1 MFFLDKIIYPFSIY
15 FHQLYFLKKLYIHN
29 KKNMIRYI
37 ILVLLNITFI
47 QLTLIAQEDIQQDE
61 KKLFL
66 ITKTDGGEFIGEI
79 ISDDGREIL
88 LMTTTIGKIYINKS
102 DISNISAVDEE
113 SNNKIGGEFRA
124 EGPFT
129 TRYFFT
135 NNSLPIKKKEHYAM
149 IQLYGPEVHFSVS
162 DKLSLGVMASWI
174 ASPIAVA
181 SKLCLYSKDNTH
193 ISMGNI
199 LGNSGY
205 IEQGKIF
212 GGLHWLTITKGDR
225 MKNFSF
231 SAGYGYIVD
240 NANLLFNNY
249 LGDEYT
255 FQTWNEN
262 SKYYVPNSN
271 YWWGNYSAERAVSD
285 ELNSQFGYPNPVF
298 SSSNLKGG
306 YILSLAGILPIGKTA
321 SLIFDSML
329 FLSQQ
334 YSIQY
339 EDHDVNVD
347 YEEYNSSTGQT
358 TQTNGT
364 FTVGINGQA
373 IKGNSFNTTL
383 LLMPSLR
390 INQSYEKAFQLSLAG
405 VITQNNS
412 FPIPT
417 VSWLRKF

>member
-1 MFFLDKIIYPFSIY
+1 MICIKKIIFLIFIFSIHLSFY
-15 FHQLYFLKKLYIHN
+15 SQKTDSLSS
-29 KKNMIRYI
+29 KN
-37 ILVLLNITFI
+37 LVLV
-47 QLTLIAQEDIQQDE
+47 
-61 KKLFL
+61 
-66 ITKTDGGEFIGEI
+66 TKIDGGEFIGEI

-240 NANLLFNNY
+240 NARAIFYNNVNK
-249 LGDEYT
+249 T
-255 FQTWNEN
+255 QNAMVISF
-262 SKYYVPNSN
+262 
-271 YWWGNYSAERAVSD
+271 
-285 ELNSQFGYPNPVF
+285 
-298 SSSNLKGG
+298 
-306 YILSLAGILPIGKTA
+306 AGITPVGKKA
-321 SLIFDSML
+321 SLIFDSMII
-329 FLSQQ
+329 SNKKDNPN
-334 YSIQY
+334 YGRTNSWWR
-339 EDHDVNVD
+339 N
-347 YEEYNSSTGQT
+347 YNNTDKEIT
-358 TQTNGT
+358 
-364 FTVGINGQA
+364 
-373 IKGNSFNTTL
+373 NTTL
-383 LLMPSLR
+383 IMMPSLR

-405 VITQNNS
+405 VIRIDNSYMEGYNSMS
-412 FPIPT
+412 FPVPT
-417 VSWLRKF
+417 ISWLRKF

>member
-1 MFFLDKIIYPFSIY
+1 
-15 FHQLYFLKKLYIHN
+15 
-29 KKNMIRYI
+29 MIRNF
-37 ILVLLNITFI
+37 ILVLLKISFI
-47 QLTLIAQEDIQQDE
+47 QLTLIAQEDIQLNE

-79 ISDDGREIL
+79 ISDDGRELL
-88 LMTTTIGKIYINKS
+88 LMTATIGKIYINKS
-102 DISNISAVDEE
+102 DISRITFVDEK
-113 SNNKIGGEFRA
+113 STNKVGGEFRA

-135 NNSLPIKKKEHYAM
+135 NNSLPIKKKEHYAI

-162 DKLSLGVMASWI
+162 DKLSLGIMASWI

-181 SKLCLYSKDNTH
+181 SKLCLFSRDNTH

-205 IEQGKIF
+205 IEQGEIF

-231 SAGYGYIVD
+231 SAGYGYIAD
-240 NANLLFNNY
+240 RPNLLFRSY
-249 LGDEYT
+249 LGPDHT
-255 FQTWNEN
+255 FQNWDEN
-262 SKYYVPNSN
+262 SKYYVPHIWGPVNSA
-271 YWWGNYSAERAVSD
+271 YDAVNT
-285 ELNSQFGYPNPVF
+285 ELGPSNPVHQY
-298 SSSNLKGG
+298 LRGG

-334 YSIQY
+334 YTIQY
-339 EDHDVNVD
+339 EDLNVNVD

-364 FTVGINGQA
+364 FTVGTNGQA

-390 INQSYEKAFQLSLAG
+390 INQSYKKAFQISLAG
-405 VITQNNS
+405 IITQDQS
-412 FPIPT
+412 IPIPT
-417 VSWLRKF
+417 ISWLRKF

>member
-1 MFFLDKIIYPFSIY
+1 
-15 FHQLYFLKKLYIHN
+15 
-29 KKNMIRYI
+29 MIRYI
-37 ILVLLNITFI
+37 ILVLINISFI
-47 QLTLIAQEDIQQDE
+47 QAKLIAQEDAQKEE

-102 DISNISAVDEE
+102 NISNISAVDEE
-113 SNNKIGGEFRA
+113 SKNKTVGEFRA

-162 DKLSLGVMASWI
+162 DKLSLGIMASWI
-174 ASPIAVA
+174 ASPIAIA
-181 SKLCLYSKDNTH
+181 SKLCIYSKDNTH
-193 ISMGNI
+193 VSMGNI

-231 SAGYGYIVD
+231 SAGYGYIAD
-240 NANLLFNNY
+240 NANLLLNNY
-249 LGDEYT
+249 LGEDYT
-255 FQTWNEN
+255 FQTFDEN
-262 SKYYVPNSN
+262 SKYYIPNS
-271 YWWGNYSAERAVSD
+271 WWVNNSADRAVSA
-285 ELNSQFGYPNPVF
+285 ELYSQFGSSNPVF
-298 SSSNLKGG
+298 SSSNLRGS
-306 YILSLAGILPIGKTA
+306 YILSLAGIIPMGKTA

-339 EDHDVNVD
+339 ENHYVNVD

-373 IKGNSFNTTL
+373 IKENSFNTTL

-390 INQSYEKAFQLSLAG
+390 INQSYNRAFQLSLAG
-405 VITQNNS
+405 IITQNQS

-417 VSWLRKF
+417 ISWLRKF

>member
-1 MFFLDKIIYPFSIY
+1 MICTKKIIFLIFIFSIHLSFY
-15 FHQLYFLKKLYIHN
+15 SQKTDSLSS
-29 KKNMIRYI
+29 KN
-37 ILVLLNITFI
+37 LVLV
-47 QLTLIAQEDIQQDE
+47 
-61 KKLFL
+61 
-66 ITKTDGGEFIGEI
+66 TKIDGGEFIGEI

-174 ASPIAVA
+174 ASPIAIA
-181 SKLCLYSKDNTH
+181 SKLCLYSKNNTH

-199 LGNSGY
+199 VGNSGY
-205 IEQGKIF
+205 LFQGKVF
-212 GGLHWLTITKGDR
+212 GCLHWLTITKGDR

-231 SAGYGYIVD
+231 SAGYGYAAD
-240 NANLLFNNY
+240 KDNLLLNNY
-249 LGDEYT
+249 LGSSYT
-255 FQTWNEN
+255 FQNRYPN
-262 SKYYVPNSN
+262 QNYYVP
-271 YWWGNYSAERAVSD
+271 GNYYDQNSTYNAVDEKMRSD
-285 ELNSQFGYPNPVF
+285 FGYSEWINSP
-298 SSSNLKGG
+298 SQG
-306 YILSLAGILPIGKTA
+306 YVLSLAGIIPIGKTA

-334 YSIQY
+334 YSMVY
-339 EDHDVNVD
+339 DGHNVNVNNET
-347 YEEYNSSTGQT
+347 Y
-358 TQTNGT
+358 
-364 FTVGINGQA
+364 TVGINGRA
-373 IKGNSFNTTL
+373 IKNNSFNTTL

>member
-1 MFFLDKIIYPFSIY
+1 MKITHIITLTFVFFQFSIIA
-15 FHQLYFLKKLYIHN
+15 QDIDSTNSKKL
-29 KKNMIRYI
+29 
-37 ILVLLNITFI
+37 V
-47 QLTLIAQEDIQQDE
+47 
-61 KKLFL
+61 L
-66 ITKTDGGEFIGEI
+66 ITKNNGGEFIGEI

-102 DISNISAVDEE
+102 DISGITLVDEK
-113 SNNKIGGEFRA
+113 STNKVGGEFRA

-135 NNSLPIKKKEHYAM
+135 NNSLPLKKNEHYAM

-162 DKLSLGVMASWI
+162 DKLSLGIMASWI
-174 ASPIAVA
+174 ASPIALA
-181 SKLCLYSKDNTH
+181 SKLCLYSKNNIH
-193 ISMGNI
+193 ISLGNI

-231 SAGYGYIVD
+231 SAGYGYVVD
-240 NANLLFNNY
+240 NSDLFNNNY
-249 LGDEYT
+249 IGEDYT
-255 FQTWNEN
+255 FQSRDEN

-271 YWWGNYSAERAVSD
+271 IWGNSAYSAVWD
-285 ELNSQFGYPNPVF
+285 ELYSQFGNSNSIY
-298 SSSNLKGG
+298 SSSNLKGS
-306 YILSLAGILPIGKTA
+306 YILSLAGIIPVGKKA

-339 EDHDVNVD
+339 EDHNVNVD
-347 YEEYNSSTGQT
+347 YEEFNSSTGQT
-358 TQTNGT
+358 TQSNET
-364 FTVGINGQA
+364 FTVGINGRA
-373 IKGNSFNTTL
+373 VKGSSFNTTL

-390 INQSYEKAFQLSLAG
+390 INQSYEKAFQISLAG
-405 VITQNNS
+405 VITQEQS
-412 FPIPT
+412 FPVPT
-417 VSWLRKF
+417 ISWLRKF

>member
-15 FHQLYFLKKLYIHN
+15 FHQLYFLKKLYIYN

-113 SNNKIGGEFRA
+113 FNNKIGGEFRA

-174 ASPIAVA
+174 ASPIAIA
-181 SKLCLYSKDNTH
+181 SKLCLYSKNNTH

-199 LGNSGY
+199 VGNSGY
-205 IEQGKIF
+205 LFQGKVF

-240 NANLLFNNY
+240 NARAIFYNNVNK
-249 LGDEYT
+249 T
-255 FQTWNEN
+255 QNAMVISF
-262 SKYYVPNSN
+262 
-271 YWWGNYSAERAVSD
+271 
-285 ELNSQFGYPNPVF
+285 
-298 SSSNLKGG
+298 
-306 YILSLAGILPIGKTA
+306 AGITPVGKKA
-321 SLIFDSML
+321 SLIFDSMII
-329 FLSQQ
+329 SNKQDNPN
-334 YSIQY
+334 Y
-339 EDHDVNVD
+339 
-347 YEEYNSSTGQT
+347 GR
-358 TQTNGT
+358 TNGWW
-364 FTVGINGQA
+364 
-373 IKGNSFNTTL
+373 GNYIYNNTDKEITNTTL
-383 LLMPSLR
+383 IIMPSLR
-390 INQSYEKAFQLSLAG
+390 INRSYEKAFQLSLAG
-405 VITQNNS
+405 VIRIDNSYMDDYNSMS
-412 FPIPT
+412 FPVPT
-417 VSWLRKF
+417 ISWLRKF

>member
-1 MFFLDKIIYPFSIY
+1 MICIKKIIYLIFIFSIHLSFY
-15 FHQLYFLKKLYIHN
+15 SQKTDSLSS
-29 KKNMIRYI
+29 KNL
-37 ILVLLNITFI
+37 ILV
-47 QLTLIAQEDIQQDE
+47 
-61 KKLFL
+61 
-66 ITKTDGGEFIGEI
+66 TKIDGGEFIGEI

-205 IEQGKIF
+205 LFQGKVF

-240 NANLLFNNY
+240 NDYNIISRDFESY
-249 LGDEYT
+249 LGPSSY
-255 FQTWNEN
+255 FQHDSPNL
-262 SKYYVPNSN
+262 KYYIPRNSGPAN
-271 YWWGNYSAERAVSD
+271 WSREDAINNKLISD
-285 ELNSQFGYPNPVF
+285 GFNQFIYAGSGYYGYNRR
-298 SSSNLKGG
+298 NDLIYKKNQEA
-306 YILSLAGILPIGKTA
+306 YILSLAGIVPIGKKA
-321 SLIFDSML
+321 SFIFDSML
-329 FLSQQ
+329 FLTQN
-334 YSIQY
+334 YAIQY
-339 EDHDVNVD
+339 EDHEISVEWEYVEENVTI
-347 YEEYNSSTGQT
+347 EES
-358 TQTNGT
+358 GT
-364 FTVGINGQA
+364 FSVGVNGKA
-373 IKGNSFNTTL
+373 KKIKNSFNTTL

-405 VITQNNS
+405 VITQDLS
-412 FPIPT
+412 FPVPT
-417 VSWLRKF
+417 ISWLRKF

>member
-1 MFFLDKIIYPFSIY
+1 MKITHIITLIFVFFQFSIIA
-15 FHQLYFLKKLYIHN
+15 QDIDSTDSKKL
-29 KKNMIRYI
+29 
-37 ILVLLNITFI
+37 V
-47 QLTLIAQEDIQQDE
+47 
-61 KKLFL
+61 L
-66 ITKTDGGEFIGEI
+66 ITKNNGGEFIGEI

-102 DISNISAVDEE
+102 DISGITLVDEK
-113 SNNKIGGEFRA
+113 STNKVGSEFRA

-135 NNSLPIKKKEHYAM
+135 NNSLPLKKNEHYAM

-162 DKLSLGVMASWI
+162 DKLSLGIMASWI
-174 ASPIAVA
+174 ASPIALA
-181 SKLCLYSKDNTH
+181 SKLCLYSKNNIH
-193 ISMGNI
+193 ISLGNI

-205 IEQGKIF
+205 IQQGKVF

-231 SAGYGYIVD
+231 SAGYGYVVD
-240 NANLLFNNY
+240 NSDLFNNNY
-249 LGDEYT
+249 IGEDYT
-255 FQTWNEN
+255 FQSRDEN

-271 YWWGNYSAERAVSD
+271 IWGNSAYSAVWD
-285 ELNSQFGYPNPVF
+285 ELYSQFGNSNSIY
-298 SSSNLKGG
+298 SSSNLKGS
-306 YILSLAGILPIGKTA
+306 YILSLAGIIPVGKKA

-339 EDHDVNVD
+339 EDHNVNVD
-347 YEEYNSSTGQT
+347 YEEFNSSTGQT
-358 TQTNGT
+358 TQSNET
-364 FTVGINGQA
+364 FTVGINGRA
-373 IKGNSFNTTL
+373 VKGSSFNTTL

-390 INQSYEKAFQLSLAG
+390 INQSYEKAFQISLAG
-405 VITQNNS
+405 VITQEQS

-417 VSWLRKF
+417 ISWLRKF

>member
-1 MFFLDKIIYPFSIY
+1 MKITHIITLIFVFFQFSIIA
-15 FHQLYFLKKLYIHN
+15 QDIDSTDSKKL
-29 KKNMIRYI
+29 
-37 ILVLLNITFI
+37 V
-47 QLTLIAQEDIQQDE
+47 
-61 KKLFL
+61 L
-66 ITKTDGGEFIGEI
+66 ITKNNGGEFIGEI

-102 DISNISAVDEE
+102 DISGITLVDEK
-113 SNNKIGGEFRA
+113 STNKVGGEFRA

-135 NNSLPIKKKEHYAM
+135 NNSLPLKKNEHYAM

-162 DKLSLGVMASWI
+162 DKLSLGIMASWI
-174 ASPIAVA
+174 ASPIALA
-181 SKLCLYSKDNTH
+181 SKLCLYSKNNIH
-193 ISMGNI
+193 ISLGNI

-231 SAGYGYIVD
+231 SAGYGYVVD
-240 NANLLFNNY
+240 NSDLFNNNY
-249 LGDEYT
+249 IGEDYT
-255 FQTWNEN
+255 FQSRDEN

-271 YWWGNYSAERAVSD
+271 IWGNSAYSAVWD
-285 ELNSQFGYPNPVF
+285 ELYSQFGNSNSIY
-298 SSSNLKGG
+298 SSSNLKGS
-306 YILSLAGILPIGKTA
+306 YILSLAGIIPVGKKA

-339 EDHDVNVD
+339 EDHNVNVD
-347 YEEYNSSTGQT
+347 YEEFNSSTGQT
-358 TQTNGT
+358 TQSNET
-364 FTVGINGQA
+364 FTVGINGRA
-373 IKGNSFNTTL
+373 VKGSSFNTTL

-390 INQSYEKAFQLSLAG
+390 INQSYEKAFQISLAG
-405 VITQNNS
+405 VITQEQS
-412 FPIPT
+412 FPVPT
-417 VSWLRKF
+417 ISWLRKF

>member
-1 MFFLDKIIYPFSIY
+1 
-15 FHQLYFLKKLYIHN
+15 
-29 KKNMIRYI
+29 
-37 ILVLLNITFI
+37 
-47 QLTLIAQEDIQQDE
+47 
-61 KKLFL
+61 L
-66 ITKTDGGEFIGEI
+66 ITKNNGGEFIGEI

-102 DISNISAVDEE
+102 DISGITLVDEK
-113 SNNKIGGEFRA
+113 STNKVGSEFRA

-135 NNSLPIKKKEHYAM
+135 NNSLPLKKNEHYAM

-162 DKLSLGVMASWI
+162 DKLSLGIMASWI
-174 ASPIAVA
+174 ASPIALA
-181 SKLCLYSKDNTH
+181 SKLCLYSKNNIH
-193 ISMGNI
+193 ISLGNI

-205 IEQGKIF
+205 IQQGKVF

-231 SAGYGYIVD
+231 SAGYGYVVD
-240 NANLLFNNY
+240 NSDLFNNNY
-249 LGDEYT
+249 IGEDYT
-255 FQTWNEN
+255 FQSRDEN

-271 YWWGNYSAERAVSD
+271 IWGNSAYSAVWD
-285 ELNSQFGYPNPVF
+285 ELYSQFGNSNSIY
-298 SSSNLKGG
+298 SSSNLKGS
-306 YILSLAGILPIGKTA
+306 YILSLAGIIPVGKKA

-339 EDHDVNVD
+339 EDHNVNVD
-347 YEEYNSSTGQT
+347 YEEFNSSTGQT
-358 TQTNGT
+358 TQSNET
-364 FTVGINGQA
+364 FTVGINGRA
-373 IKGNSFNTTL
+373 VKGSSFNTTL

-390 INQSYEKAFQLSLAG
+390 INQSYEKAFQISLAG
-405 VITQNNS
+405 VITQEQS

-417 VSWLRKF
+417 ISWLRKF